1 MSAFITTTDYPAVI
15 HSEIL
20 NALTRGDNTIIE
32 EAEDRA
38 IEEMKGYLSS
48 RYDVENI
55 FNKTGSD
62 RNKVIL
68 QYALDIAIYRLH
80 IIHNPQKMPESRL
93 ALYEQAIEWLK
104 QVSKGM
110 INPPDLPVLSPQ
122 NVHGQVLYGSNDKRS
137 NHF

>member
-1 MSAFITTTDYPAVI
+1 MSSFITSTDYPAVI
-15 HSEIL
+15 HADIL
-20 NALTRGDNTIIE
+20 TALTRSDATIIE

-38 IEEMKGYLSS
+38 LEEMKGYLSS
-48 RYDVENI
+48 RYDVNNI
-55 FNKTGSD
+55 FNKTGNN

-80 IIHNPQKMPESRL
+80 IIHNPQKMPESRVV
-93 ALYEQAIEWLK
+93 LYEQALEWLK
-104 QVSKGM
+104 QVSKGY

-122 NVHGQVLYGSNDKRS
+122 TIHGQLLYGSNPKRN